1 MYAPERHQAILDR
14 ARTDGRVEV
23 RDLALSLAVTP
34 ETIRRDLT
42 SLEKRGLLR
51 RAHGGAIPV
60 ERLGIEPEVAAR
72 EGHLAAEKDRI
83 ATAALAEVPDGGSIA
98 IDAGTTTVRLA
109 ELLPLD
115 RRLTVVTHSLPVAMA
130 LVGRPNI
137 DLHLIGGHLRGVTQA
152 AVGPW
157 VTQVISSV
165 SVDVAFIGT
174 NGISRERG
182 LTTPDL
188 DEAVVKTAIIASARR
203 VVVLADHSKF
213 GRQDFGHVAPLSSVD
228 TVITDSDVDDELA
241 DDIESAGPEVVRA

>member
-1 MYAPERHQAILDR
+1 MYAPERHQAILER
-14 ARTDGRVEV
+14 ARVDGRVEV
-23 RDLALSLAVTP
+23 RELAEHLAVTP

-42 SLEKRGLLR
+42 SLERRGLLR

-83 ATAALAEVPDGGSIA
+83 ATAALAEVPDAGSI
-98 IDAGTTTVRLA
+98 ILDAGTTTVRLA

-115 RRLTVVTHSLPVAMA
+115 RRLTVVTHSLPVATVLA
-130 LVGRPNI
+130 GRPNI
-137 DLHLIGGHLRGVTQA
+137 DLHLIGGHLRGVTLA

-157 VTQVISSV
+157 VQQVLPSV

-188 DEAVVKTAIIASARR
+188 DEAAVKAALIRTARR
-203 VVVLADHSKF
+203 VVVLADNSKF
-213 GRQDFGHVAPLSSVD
+213 GRQDFGFVAPLSAID
-228 TVITDSDVDDELA
+228 TVVTDTDVDE
-241 DDIESAGPEVVRA
+241 DIAAEIEAAGPEVVRA

>member
-1 MYAPERHQAILDR
+1 MYAPERHQAILHR
-14 ARTDGRVEV
+14 ARSDGRVEV
-23 RDLALSLAVTP
+23 RDLAHCLAVTP

-60 ERLGIEPEVAAR
+60 ERLGVEPEVATR
-72 EGHLAAEKDRI
+72 ETHLAAEKNRI
-83 ATAALAEVPDGGSIA
+83 ATAALAELPDAGSVA
-98 IDAGTTTVRLA
+98 IDAGTTTVRVA

-115 RRLTVVTHSLPVAMA
+115 RRLTVITHSLPVAMA
-130 LVGRPNI
+130 LVSRPSI
-137 DLHLIGGHLRGVTQA
+137 DLHLVGGHLRGVTQA

-157 VTQVISSV
+157 ATAVISSV

-174 NGISRERG
+174 NGVSRERG

-188 DEAVVKTAIIASARR
+188 DEAVVKTTLIASARR

-213 GRQDFGHVAPLSSVD
+213 GRQDFGHVAPLSAVD
-228 TVITDSDVDDELA
+228 TVITDSSVDDELA
-241 DDIESAGPEVVRA
+241 EDIEAAGPEVVRA